1 MVVVTAA
8 IFGYLG
14 EAFGSFQDGSAS
26 RSINLINFRNS
37 CSCAAAS
44 SLVVV
49 LDARQFT
56 TIHRAFRTS
65 YRLVSPFCK
74 WTKIQRT
81 GRSVHLCCKEQSA
94 PATGGCDKRAGNFIA
109 AKWCFITCS

>member
-8 IFGYLG
+8 TFGYLG
-14 EAFGSFQDGSAS
+14 AAFGSIQDGSAS
-26 RSINLINFRNS
+26 RSINVINFRNS

-65 YRLVSPFCK
+65 SITYRFVSLFCK

-94 PATGGCDKRAGNFIA
+94 PATDGCDKRAGKFTA
-109 AKWCFITCS
+109 AN